1 MSDELS
7 ILDFSVNRAIR
18 YHAKLR
24 RFNGAVHRTLT
35 VVILTAG
42 TTAFADLLSAVEPT
56 SDQAFA
62 LWATLVVALAS
73 IFEFVVGFAE
83 RARLHHDLYR
93 RFSDL
98 SAALAC
104 TPMTTDSRAICELKA
119 RRLAIEV
126 DEPTP
131 NNVLNVICHNEEV
144 EARGL
149 DSSNIRRIYWFQRL
163 FCYVADLPPNH
174 FPPVKKKNSV
184 LAQDVSRAI
193 WQQSD
198 TPNSVAK

>member
-1 MSDELS
+1 MSDDLS

-24 RFNGAVHRTLT
+24 RFYGAVHRTLT

-42 TTAFADLLSAVEPT
+42 TTAFADLLSTMEQT
-56 SDQAFA
+56 NGQTFAF
-62 LWATLVVALAS
+62 WATMVVALAS
-73 IFEFVVGFAE
+73 ILEFVVGFAE

-104 TPMTTDSRAICELKA
+104 APVTIDERVVCELKA

-149 DSSNIRRIYWFQRL
+149 DSRNIRRIYWFQRL
-163 FCYVADLPPNH
+163 FCYIADFPPNH

-184 LAQDVSRAI
+184 LAQDVSREI
-193 WQQSD
+193 WQ
-198 TPNSVAK
+198 